1 MGDYRKETHQ
11 SASNLYA
18 CAVLKKDGTVV
29 AWGQSAYGG
38 TVPAG
43 LTGVKSLF
51 STSSAFAALK
61 TDGTVVC
68 WGMYDLGG
76 TVPAGL
82 SDVKTIYSNNGAF
95 AALKTDGSVVCWG
108 IDFCGGTAKRFAKG
122 EASGEDVTSSLTNSN
137 NPVIDIYSTRLTF
150 LAIRMN
156 GAVLWGLFNHSLDL
170 HVPNYYLNGTASTDP
185 IVYNKPVIHIA
196 TSLENGYTGIF
207 EDGTI
212 GIWGTDGKTNS
223 ETTTLLSNINTTNWT
238 VVDVVASSESFVVLT
253 STGKL
258 FGWGDTDEIE
268 YIPTTSDFKAIFSN
282 KGSYVG
288 LKTNNEVVAWGKA
301 FYGGTI
307 PGSLGTMY
315 ATAVYATAYAFAV
328 VTTTGGVKSW
338 GSGGIGDS
346 FVGAGTGT
354 TYDIYQTFISP
365 PSSLTNPQK
374 IFTTQTTFIAETEN
388 GEIVAWGGKGYEI
401 NSSTDYLYDL
411 TNPPPG
417 IGSIKDITSAVS
429 SIIALKED
437 DSIVSWG
444 SPVYAG
450 VCPAVLKDVKS
461 LPLSKYSGLFIN
473 SSSIIPP
480 FVIWGVTGLL
490 KVTNLVPNSYVT
502 YSIDNGVTWTT
513 VDIDSP
519 EVTKEIQLPF
529 GGASSTTTTYL
540 ASSVQ
545 FMTVST
551 KNPLKNEV
559 RSKIVSNP
567 YSIISRQRLPTYK
580 CQINTGATA
589 VLKYTGSVVLWGA
602 EYSGGQNSPA
612 ITDKATT
619 LKLMRGVVEIYPFDI
634 GFIVLKEDGTLVGWA
649 YGGDIRANIP
659 NGLTGVINIYTNANQ
674 VFALKNDMT
683 FTVWGD
689 NGYGGTTYDGVTIPW
704 QNPFGNYVGTAG
716 TISMP
721 SSIVSGGSA
730 PVFVKNIYVSRFFA
744 ALLTNENKLYAW
756 GIKFGNN
763 KHIDFQADSGQDY
776 MSNVKSVFYNDYAMA
791 ALRTDG
797 TVLAWGNKD
806 YGGDLSSFQGGL
818 TNVEHIFTNPFSMIA
833 LKTDKTIVGW
843 GYASHGATVPTDGTA
858 TNIIH
863 ITSNNS
869 AYAALKSD
877 GSIISWGLIAVNPPS
892 GMGSTDMAVQLQ
904 STFSSSVQ
912 NNNFV
917 AIYATYSA
925 FAALRSNGMVIAWGQ
940 YGNGAGYYDGYINGY
955 NQPPV
960 LTNIVTIRS
969 TGYGFAA
976 LRSDGNVFD
985 WGSTTTWGWPDA
997 PAYSAITPTTLSG
1010 TPGSSFVDTG
1020 FDSIVDIYTNTES
1033 YTAIKSNGAVI
1044 TWGRNYPTSDSTPI
1058 QRNASDTNVYMGY
1071 ASFYDTPDVYLYNL
1085 FRIVSVPQYTSFNR
1099 GQHNVQDIL
1108 APDITYDTPTNP
1120 IIEIKSVSPVT
1131 KYINYS
1137 DDYGASWTSASWFA
1151 INNSYFPQSVPQIL
1165 TSYPYGKFQ
1174 VRTFNPNRFTQE
1186 SLVYANPTVFY
1197 KYPPS
1202 VSLSYSSSTK
1212 KVTVSDLYSAYEY
1225 SLDGGKTWTTRTQA
1239 QNDFIVTPGRYVNG
1253 DIQVRSFM
1261 NGTYQNG
1268 PTIITETIEIAP
1280 NAPNVVWGHNG
1291 EVFVTTTQS
1300 GVSSWVFSVDG
1311 TNWETVRGFGKLQL
1325 PYGTYSSFNVLIKAY
1340 EKSLYSPL
1348 VYNFEVVTSNPTKIH
1363 PWNTRTNRFGYQVIN
1378 ADKTIS
1384 VIGGVGST
1392 NNGPASIPTNL
1403 KTSSTANGSYIVT
1416 TNTASSVIC
1425 DDKTVKS
1432 WGEYTDGSNAITTNF
1447 TKDLVNIKN
1456 VYSNETAFAAIDT
1469 SSTLHVWG
1477 DPSGGGRYPYGLNS
1491 TSVSSV
1497 SNVNINSMYAT
1508 NRAFTGVSSDNK
1520 SLTIWGSGDNG
1531 GSTTRGSTRDTFRIR
1546 KDALDSNGNIEY
1558 LGDIDATNQNAVGNS
1573 ATYRVAYTTDINK
1586 AFIFYMGDSI
1596 RSDGKKVI
1604 KLADYVTDRYILR
1617 NFNGLITARYEG
1629 VDWNSTYDNEWP
1641 VSQLVA
1647 YPNGTSKFDLL
1658 NTTTF
1663 LDDLGTS
1670 HRLDIV
1676 FKQTPIFEA
1685 EEWVQIPTILT
1696 DLNSYGRTIKT
1707 IYTTTSAFAA
1717 HLDNDTVAVWG
1728 TLDSGGDLKK
1738 SGDGSGS
1745 TAMKYNLTGTIAN
1758 IAKVVSAYS
1767 GFAFLSNDGIVTSC
1781 GTYFDQNWNKLKFT
1795 TPSSLRVSGSTD
1807 DIVATDS
1814 CFIALKSDNTVVLW
1828 GDPGIITEF
1837 NKISPPSNV
1846 YSIATSRTAVA
1857 LLTTGGEVYTFGFY
1871 YSSNNVKILLS
1882 TPPGLTNVK
1891 RVYTTDSAFAALT
1904 HSGEVVVWGNPFS
1917 GGSSIND
1924 NFMSSSSSYRD
1935 GYQGKENSLKNV
1947 IDIVPSVNAFLAI
1960 KSDNTVS
1967 VWGNTLMG
1975 GSLVQNS
1982 GNNKTYLSDTNKY
1995 AFVTSGTNF
2004 YRSGFLINPVL
2015 PITNITINSSTG
2027 KLDVTLLQRQYRLW
2041 EYSFN
2046 TGTTWGQKILG
2057 VTSVNIP
2064 AGKYNSGKIQVR
2076 GEDMNGVSSPSS
2088 YNSSYV
2094 QVDPGTP
2101 NIDFTGAPKILIS
2114 NFGSPAG
2121 SLWQYTI
2128 NAGTNWITVS
2138 PDTSFNL
2145 IPGNY
2150 QTSNFKVRTATVD
2163 GLYSQ
2168 NVTAPSDIIIKPN
2181 KPTAI
2186 FDDVTFRYYIT
2197 IAPFTVNWRY
2207 TTNSETT
2214 WSQVFEPVNNN
2225 YIQVDYGRYDS
2236 DDIRVQNG
2244 TPDNLFSE
2252 SLILSSVLERPPETP
2267 VMSTIINNTITV
2279 TNLQGGD
2286 KWQYSVDFGTSW
2298 QDKTFADNTFSL
2310 TVGRYPAQKIQVRVV
2325 NTNETPD
2332 LFSTTVMNSVEFISP
2347 PGKPSFD
2354 YNDSAKIII
2363 TSYGT
2368 PSAPNW
2374 AYSIDSGVNWTQ
2386 VVGSNNFTI
2395 PTYGMYND
2403 TNFFIKVYTNDNIDS
2418 LYASFPPG
2426 FTYIYGPPPPTVSY
2440 NVETF
2445 TFTIQTLG
2453 AGSTTWSY
2461 LLDNVISSWSPDFT
2475 LANKNTLL
2483 LPFGTYEAGEILF
2496 RNKLSD
2502 GTPSRDRIGGNTKI
2516 IRRPGYPKVKFNS
2529 STGIITLEKFGDGAI
2544 LWRYSIDGGSSW
2556 SHDILKIG
2564 DIAIPPGVYPPG
2576 SINVLNYTDDYTTT
2590 SSPVPNPDKIIV
2602 PEINYDAI
2610 AEQISGFYPLQ
2621 YPEQWDPEP
2630 EDDPQLM
2637 VDFPSYINNELRVS
2651 PRGSYVSWEYSA
2663 GVDVRKLTRVWIKP
2677 DKDVNSVK
2685 IPPGYYNGYMI
2696 SVKLHRSNGTYTIVF
2711 NTRDI
2716 EIYPE
2721 PPILNY
2727 IGDGLI
2733 SVYTLDNVTSWQ
2745 YTLQNITE
2753 YPITNT
2759 GSILRLPVGK
2769 YLPGGIRIR
2778 SVIDGDYT
2786 ITSAYIHNDSEII
2799 VEEQNYNNSNIKDDW
2814 IVDTVIKTPAKRGH
2828 TEINVVTSVG
2838 FGLKKAIVIGYGN
2851 NSEINVVS
2859 GYGSLILSNPLQ
2871 NNYPEGTIVRG
2882 YDFTISNALTEEE
2895 KERIK
2900 KEQDFIYNNFY
2911 PKFSK
2916 SRLQGKCYKP
2926 IIDPENTTIETCEQS
2941 KPSVWIF
2948 GDKSFSGADSKINR
2962 IKSKILR
2969 GGNGKIVYGEN
2980 GLSSPFLPA
2989 DTNENTDVSKYYRCN
3004 RPNNVPIIN
3013 GLRGGVVPVKMRTN
3027 KF

>member
-11 SASNLYA
+11 ALSNLFA

-29 AWGQSAYGG
+29 AWGQSAFGG
-38 TVPAG
+38 TVPSG

-51 STSSAFAALK
+51 STPAAFAALK

-68 WGMYDLGG
+68 WGNSSFGG
-76 TVPAGL
+76 TAPSGL
-82 SDVKTIYSNNGAF
+82 SGVKTIYSNNGAF

-108 IDFCGGTAKRFAKG
+108 DQSYGGTMKRFAKG
-122 EASGEDVTSSLTNSN
+122 ETSGTDVTSLLTNSN
-137 NPVIDIYSTRLTF
+137 NPVIDIYSSSNTF
-150 LAIRMN
+150 LAILMN
-156 GAVLWGLFNHSLDL
+156 GAVLWGDFGTSHDL
-170 HVPNYYLNGTASTDP
+170 HVPNYYFNGTTSTDP

-196 TSLENGYTGIF
+196 TSVKNGYAGIF

-212 GIWGTDGKTNS
+212 GIWGTDGKNNS
-223 ETTTLLSNINTTNWT
+223 DTTTLLSNINTTNWT
-238 VVDVVASSESFVVLT
+238 VVDIVASTDSFVALT
-253 STGKL
+253 SGGAL
-258 FGWGDTDEIE
+258 FGWGHADEIA
-268 YIPTTSDFKAIFSN
+268 YLPTATGFKAIFSN

-288 LKTNNEVVAWGKA
+288 LKTDNEVVAWGKA
-301 FYGGTI
+301 FHGGTI

-315 ATAVYATAYAFAV
+315 ATAVYATAYAFSV
-328 VTTTGGVKSW
+328 VTTTNEVKSW
-338 GSGGIGDS
+338 GSGGIGDTFDS
-346 FVGAGTGT
+346 
-354 TYDIYQTFISP
+354 YSLYSTFISP

-388 GEIVAWGGKGYEI
+388 GEIVAWGGKGYQI

-417 IGSIKDITSAVS
+417 IGSIKDITSALS

-444 SPVYAG
+444 SPVFAG

-461 LPLSKYSGLFIN
+461 LPLATKQSYFISG
-473 SSSIIPP
+473 STIIPP

-490 KVTNLVPNSYVT
+490 KVTNLVSNSYVT
-502 YSIDNGVTWTT
+502 YSIDAGVTWTT

-519 EVTKEIQLPF
+519 DVTKEIQLPF
-529 GGASSTTTTYL
+529 GGASSTTTTYS

-545 FMTVST
+545 FMTIST

-580 CQINTGATA
+580 CEINTAATA
-589 VLKYTGSVVLWGA
+589 VLKYTGSVVLWGSQ
-602 EYSGGQNSPA
+602 YRGGQNSSA
-612 ITDKATT
+612 ITNKSKT
-619 LKLMRGVVEIYPFDI
+619 LKLMRGVVEIYPFGY
-634 GFIVLKEDGTLVGWA
+634 GFLALKEDGTLVGWS
-649 YGGDIRANIP
+649 YGGDIRATP
-659 NGLTGVINIYTNANQ
+659 PVGLTGVINVYTNTYQ
-674 VFALKNDMT
+674 VIALKNDMT
-683 FTVWGD
+683 FTIWGD
-689 NGYGGTTYDGVTIPW
+689 NAYGGGGGNTSW
-704 QNPFGNYVGTAG
+704 QNPFGNYVGSST
-716 TISMP
+716 TVSMP
-721 SSIVSGGSA
+721 SDIVSGGSTQ
-730 PVFVKNIYVSRFFA
+730 VFVKNIYVSRFFA
-744 ALLTNENKLYAW
+744 AVLTNENRLYAW
-756 GIKFGNN
+756 GVKFGGNEH
-763 KHIDFQADSGQDY
+763 KDFQSDFGQQY

-791 ALRTDG
+791 ALRADG
-797 TVLAWGNKD
+797 MVFAWGNKN

-818 TNVEHIFTNPFSMIA
+818 SNVEHIFTNPFSMIA

-904 STFSSSVQ
+904 NTFSSNVQ

-925 FAALRSNGMVIAWGQ
+925 FAALRSNGMLIAWGQ
-940 YGNGAGYYDGYINGY
+940 YGNGSGYADGYANGY

-969 TGYGFAA
+969 SGYGFAA

-985 WGSTTTWGWPDA
+985 WGSTTTWGTPT
-997 PAYSAITPTTLSG
+997 SAITPTTLSG
-1010 TPGSSFVDTG
+1010 TPVSSFVDTG
-1020 FDSIVDIYTNTES
+1020 FDSIVDIYTNAES

-1044 TWGRNYPTSDSTPI
+1044 TWGRNPTSDSTSI
-1058 QRNASDTNVYMGY
+1058 QENASDTNVYMNYSSSG
-1071 ASFYDTPDVYLYNL
+1071 AGAPDVYLYNL
-1085 FRIVSVPQYTSFNR
+1085 FRIVSVPLCTKFNR

-1120 IIEIKSVSPVT
+1120 TIEINTLSPVT
-1131 KYINYS
+1131 KYIHYS
-1137 DDYGASWTSASWFA
+1137 QDYGVSWS
-1151 INNSYFPQSVPQIL
+1151 INSYLAFNNTDFPQTVPHTL

-1174 VRTFNPNRFTQE
+1174 VRTFNSNRFTQE
-1186 SLVYANPTVFY
+1186 SLVYVNPSAFY

-1202 VSLSYSSSTK
+1202 VSLSYSSSTN
-1212 KVTVSDLYSAYEY
+1212 KVTVSDLYSVYEY
-1225 SLDGGKTWTTRTQA
+1225 SLDGGKTWTTRTQS
-1239 QNDFIVTPGRYVNG
+1239 QNDFTVTPGRYVNG
-1253 DIQVRSFM
+1253 DIQVRSFV

-1268 PTIITETIEIAP
+1268 PTKLHETIEIAP

-1300 GVSSWVFSVDG
+1300 GVNSWVFSVDG

-1325 PYGTYSSFNVLIKAY
+1325 PYGTYPSANVFIKAY

-1363 PWNTRTNRFGYQVIN
+1363 PWNTQTNEFGYKLIN
-1378 ADKTIS
+1378 PDKTIS
-1384 VIGGVGST
+1384 VIGAYDVNS
-1392 NNGPASIPTNL
+1392 NDIDSVPANLKASI
-1403 KTSSTANGSYIVT
+1403 ANSSYIVT
-1416 TNTASSVIC
+1416 TTKGTSVIC
-1425 DDKTVKS
+1425 EDKKVQS
-1432 WGEYTDGSNAITTNF
+1432 WGEYTDPSAGITTNF

-1456 VYSNETAFAAIDT
+1456 VYSNANAFAAIDN
-1469 SSTLHVWG
+1469 SSTLHIWG

-1497 SNVNINSMYAT
+1497 SDVSINSMYAT
-1508 NRAFTGVSSDNK
+1508 ENAFTGVSSDK
-1520 SLTIWGSGDNG
+1520 KTLTIWGSPDSG
-1531 GSTTRGSTRDTFRIR
+1531 GATTRGTTRDTFRIR
-1546 KDALDSNGNIEY
+1546 KDATDSNGNIEY
-1558 LGDIDATNQNAVGNS
+1558 IGDIDATKQKQSGNS
-1573 ATYRVAYTTDINK
+1573 PDYSVEYTTDINK
-1586 AFIFYMGDSI
+1586 AFIFYMGASR
-1596 RSDGKKVI
+1596 RSDGKKII
-1604 KLADYVTDRYILR
+1604 KLAHHVTDRYVLR
-1617 NFNGLITARYEG
+1617 QPSGSGFAFDNYEG
-1629 VDWNSTYDNEWP
+1629 MYRTASSINEWA
-1641 VSQLVA
+1641 VSELVA
-1647 YPNGTSKFDLL
+1647 YPDGTNKFNLS

-1663 LDDLGTS
+1663 SDGNGLS
-1670 HRLDIV
+1670 HRLDIA
-1676 FKQTPIFEA
+1676 FKQTPFFES
-1685 EEWVQIPTILT
+1685 EEWTQIPTILT
-1696 DLNSYGRTIKT
+1696 DLNSYQRTIKT
-1707 IYTTTSAFAA
+1707 IYSNSSAFVA

-1728 TLDSGGDLKK
+1728 TVDNGGDIKV
-1738 SGDGSGS
+1738 SGDGSGL
-1745 TAMKYNLTGTIAN
+1745 TAMDVNLTGTITN
-1758 IAKVVSAYS
+1758 IAKVVSCS
-1767 GFAFLSNDGIVTSC
+1767 TGFAFLSNDGKVTSC
-1781 GTYFDQNWNKLKFT
+1781 GLFFDENWNKTKFT
-1795 TPSSLRVSGSTD
+1795 TPSSLRVQNSTV
-1807 DIVATDS
+1807 DIAATDT
-1814 CFIALKSDNTVVLW
+1814 CFIALKSDNSVVLW

-1837 NKISPPSNV
+1837 NKISPAPSGV
-1846 YSIATSRTAVA
+1846 YSIATNQSAVA
-1857 LLTTGGEVYTFGFY
+1857 LLKTNGQVQTAGFY
-1871 YSSNNVKILLS
+1871 EDDSGFKTLLT
-1882 TPPGLTNVK
+1882 TPAGLTNVK
-1891 RVYTTDSAFAALT
+1891 RVYTTERAFAALT
-1904 HSGEVVVWGNPFS
+1904 HSGEVVVWGRPDY
-1917 GGSSIND
+1917 GGSSMND
-1924 NFMSSSSSYRD
+1924 NYYFPSANEYRQL
-1935 GYQGKENSLKNV
+1935 YTGKENNLKNV
-1947 IDIVPSVNAFLAI
+1947 IDIVSCDQAFLAI

-1967 VWGNTLMG
+1967 VWGNRRKG
-1975 GSLVQNS
+1975 GSLVQKFGS
-1982 GNNKTYLSDTNKY
+1982 SDTYLSDTNKY
-1995 AFVTSGTNF
+1995 AFVTSGANF
-2004 YRSGFLINPVL
+2004 YRSGYLINPVL
-2015 PITNITINSSTG
+2015 PIPNMTINSGTG
-2027 KLDVTLLQRQYRLW
+2027 VLDVTLLQKQHILW

-2046 TGTTWGQKILG
+2046 TGTTWGQKTLG
-2057 VTSVNIP
+2057 ITNVAIP

-2076 GEDMNGVSSPSS
+2076 GEDMNGVSSPST
-2088 YNSSYV
+2088 YNSSFV
-2094 QVDPGTP
+2094 QVNPGTP
-2101 NIDFTGAPKILIS
+2101 SIDFTGAPKILIS
-2114 NFGSPAG
+2114 SFGTPAA

-2128 NAGTNWITVS
+2128 NAGTNWTTVS

-2150 QTSNFKVRTATVD
+2150 TTSNFKVRTFTVD
-2163 GLYSQ
+2163 GLYSS
-2168 NVTAPSDIIIKPN
+2168 NVIASSDITIKPN
-2181 KPTAI
+2181 KPTVI
-2186 FDDVTFRYYIT
+2186 FDNVTFRYYIT

-2214 WSQVFEPVNNN
+2214 WSQTINPTDNN
-2225 YIQVDYGRYDS
+2225 YLQVDYGRYDTN
-2236 DDIRVQNG
+2236 DIRVQNG
-2244 TPDNLFSE
+2244 TPDNLFSD
-2252 SLILSSVLERPPETP
+2252 SLMLNSVLERPPETP

-2286 KWQYSVDFGTSW
+2286 KWQYSVNFGSSW

-2325 NTNETPD
+2325 NTAVTPD
-2332 LFSTTVMNSVEFISP
+2332 LFSTTVMNHVEFISR
-2347 PGKPSFD
+2347 PGKPSFT
-2354 YNDSAKIII
+2354 YNDSGKIII

-2386 VVGSNNFTI
+2386 VTGDNFII
-2395 PTYGMYND
+2395 PSYGMYTN
-2403 TNFFIKVYTNDNIDS
+2403 TNFFIKVYTDDNIDS

-2426 FTYIYGPPPPTVSY
+2426 FTYLYGPPPPTVSY
-2440 NVETF
+2440 NFETY

-2453 AGSTTWSY
+2453 AGSITWSY
-2461 LLDNVISSWSPDFT
+2461 LLNNVISSWSPDFT
-2475 LANKNTLL
+2475 LSNKNTLL
-2483 LPFGTYEAGEILF
+2483 LPFGTYEVGDILF

-2502 GTPSRDRIGGNTKI
+2502 GTPSRSKSGINTKI
-2516 IRRPGYPKVKFNS
+2516 IRRPGYPKVNFNS
-2529 STGIITLEKFGDGAI
+2529 STGIITLEKFGEGAI
-2544 LWRYSIDGGSSW
+2544 LWRYSLDGGSSW
-2556 SHDILKIG
+2556 SDDILKIG

-2576 SINVLNYTDDYTTT
+2576 SINVLNYTDDYTSTYA
-2590 SSPVPNPDKIIV
+2590 PVPNPDKIIV

-2610 AEQISGFYPLQ
+2610 AEKISGFYPLQ

-2637 VDFPSYINNELRVS
+2637 VDFPSYINNELRVT
-2651 PRGSYVSWEYSA
+2651 PRGNYVSWEYSA
-2663 GVDVRKLTRVWIKP
+2663 GVDVRKSTRVWIKP
-2677 DKDVNSVK
+2677 DKDINSIK
-2685 IPPGYYNGYMI
+2685 MPPGYYSGYTI

-2711 NTRDI
+2711 NNRDI

-2721 PPILNY
+2721 QPIVNY
-2727 IGDGLI
+2727 LGDGLI

-2745 YTLQNITE
+2745 YTIQNITE
-2753 YPITNT
+2753 HPVTNT
-2759 GSILRLPVGK
+2759 DSILRLPVGK
-2769 YLPGGIRIR
+2769 YLPGAIRIR

-2786 ITSAYIHNDSEII
+2786 ITSAYIDNDDEII
-2799 VEEQNYNNSNIKDDW
+2799 VENQDYNNNNIKDDW
-2814 IVDTVIKTPAKRGH
+2814 IVNTAIKTPAKRGT
-2828 TEINVVTSVG
+2828 TEINVVNENG
-2838 FGLKKAIVIGYGN
+2838 FELKKVIVIGYGN

-2882 YDFTISNALTEEE
+2882 YDFTDSNALTEEE
-2895 KERIK
+2895 KQLIQ
-2900 KEQDFIYNNFY
+2900 KEKDFIYNNFY

-2916 SRLQGKCYKP
+2916 SRLKGKCYKP

-2969 GGNGKIVYGEN
+2969 GGNGKIVYGDN

-2989 DTNENTDVSKYYRCN
+2989 DTNENTEVSKYYRCN
-3004 RPNNVPIIN
+3004 LPNNVPIIN